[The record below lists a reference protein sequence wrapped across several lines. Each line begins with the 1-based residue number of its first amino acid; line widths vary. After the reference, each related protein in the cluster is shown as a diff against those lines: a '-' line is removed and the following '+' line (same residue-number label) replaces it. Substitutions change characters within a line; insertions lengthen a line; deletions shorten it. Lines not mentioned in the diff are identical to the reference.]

1 MQYKKGTLYY
11 IESRCRRLGL
21 RYDIENDRFIP
32 DDEDKVEMTKYVM
45 IQVFNGILELAKEA
59 SKDVINNAIE
69 NSLSNETKT
78 NYKTMKRRE
87 K

>member
-1 MQYKKGTLYY
+1 MRYKKGTLYY

-32 DDEDKVEMTKYVM
+32 DDEDKVEMAKYVM
-45 IQVFNGILELAKEA
+45 RQVFNGILELAKEA
-59 SKDVINNAIE
+59 SKDAINNAIK
-69 NSLSNETKT
+69 NSLSNKTKT